1 MPDDTKKKLAAE
13 YRRHAT
19 QCAEVA
25 QRMSLRADR
34 EFMAT
39 MAEKW
44 LLLAEKA
51 ERDTDPDYR
60 LPD

>member
-13 YRRHAT
+13 YRRQAAE
-19 QCAEVA
+19 CAEVA

-34 EFMAT
+34 EFMAA

-44 LLLAEKA
+44 LLIADKA
-51 ERDTDPDYR
+51 ERETDPD
-60 LPD
+60 